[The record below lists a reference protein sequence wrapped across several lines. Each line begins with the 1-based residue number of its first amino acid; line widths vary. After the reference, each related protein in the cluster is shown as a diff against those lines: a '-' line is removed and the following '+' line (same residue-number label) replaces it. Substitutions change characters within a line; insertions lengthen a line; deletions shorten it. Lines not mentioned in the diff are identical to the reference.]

1 MGVDGRACLLCDLK
15 RTTRKGMGVRWEMSG
30 AMAMADIDGDDDGG
44 DGDETLGFQDMVV
57 VLVERSER
65 AIRTLSG

>member
-1 MGVDGRACLLCDLK
+1 M
-15 RTTRKGMGVRWEMSG
+15 
-30 AMAMADIDGDDDGG
+30 GG

-57 VLVERSER
+57 MLVERSER